1 MATYSQPVEEALK
14 RFIRDQR
21 AIDPLISYGALVE
34 NVSKRFNR
42 EFDQRYIKKV
52 TDKIERQ
59 MLIEVDRT
67 KIEERMAF
75 TRENYR
81 MVREELLKILYWT
94 PENAIPGAPKPLAR
108 DRIEAAK
115 NVVMMDLALLRA
127 EIANGMYKKPL
138 DAIVKEYRYDPL
150 PDEVRAVI
158 IASWK
163 RGGLLPA
170 AAVEQMVPALSANE
184 NPDISAGVSRP

>member
-1 MATYSQPVEEALK
+1 MATYSQPVGEALK

-42 EFDQRYIKKV
+42 EFDQRYIKKL

-81 MVREELLKILYWT
+81 MVRE
-94 PENAIPGAPKPLAR
+94 GACEFSTA
-108 DRIEAAK
+108 
-115 NVVMMDLALLRA
+115 
-127 EIANGMYKKPL
+127 
-138 DAIVKEYRYDPL
+138 
-150 PDEVRAVI
+150 
-158 IASWK
+158 
-163 RGGLLPA
+163 
-170 AAVEQMVPALSANE
+170 
-184 NPDISAGVSRP
+184 

>member
-14 RFIRDQR
+14 RFIGDQR
-21 AIDPLISYGALVE
+21 AIDPLISYGMLVE

-42 EFDQRYIKKV
+42 EFDQRYIKKL

-81 MVREELLKILYWT
+81 MVREEILKILYWT
-94 PENAIPGAPKPLAR
+94 PVNGTPGVPKPLAR

-115 NVVMMDLALLRA
+115 NVVMMDLALLQA
-127 EIANGMYKKPL
+127 EIANGFMR
-138 DAIVKEYRYDPL
+138 DRVG
-150 PDEVRAVI
+150 VRAFLPL
-158 IASWK
+158 ASE
-163 RGGLLPA
+163 RQAGL
-170 AAVEQMVPALSANE
+170 
-184 NPDISAGVSRP
+184 

>member
-42 EFDQRYIKKV
+42 EFDQRYIKKL

-81 MVREELLKILYWT
+81 MPSPHCPRSNFFLPHIRSAARW
-94 PENAIPGAPKPLAR
+94 PASKPLAATTAPAHQ
-108 DRIEAAK
+108 DRRQ
-115 NVVMMDLALLRA
+115 RA
-127 EIANGMYKKPL
+127 
-138 DAIVKEYRYDPL
+138 PL
-150 PDEVRAVI
+150 PD
-158 IASWK
+158 
-163 RGGLLPA
+163 
-170 AAVEQMVPALSANE
+170 
-184 NPDISAGVSRP
+184 